1 MKSYQS
7 YQNQTK
13 NVQNEQ
19 IEALFSNKM
28 TFLSKVKSLKIP
40 FTQFLLNFRKFWL
53 TFHDHKLFEEV
64 HGNKIESV
72 KGLFFMRFR

>member
-19 IEALFSNKM
+19 TKALFKNNM
-28 TFLSKVKSLKIP
+28 TFFSKVKKFVLRNFGEFWKI
-40 FTQFLLNFRKFWL
+40 LV
-53 TFHDHKLFEEV
+53 E
-64 HGNKIESV
+64 IS
-72 KGLFFMRFR
+72 

>member
-19 IEALFSNKM
+19 IEALSRNKM
-28 TFLSKVKSLKIP
+28 TFLSKVKSLEIP

-53 TFHDHKLFEEV
+53 KFRIHK
-64 HGNKIESV
+64 
-72 KGLFFMRFR
+72 

>member
-19 IEALFSNKM
+19 IEALSRNTM
-28 TFLSKVKSLKIP
+28 TFLSKFKSLEIP
-40 FTQFLLNFRKFWL
+40 FTQF
-53 TFHDHKLFEEV
+53 FE
-64 HGNKIESV
+64 
-72 KGLFFMRFR
+72 F

>member
-19 IEALFSNKM
+19 IEALSRNTM
-28 TFLSKVKSLKIP
+28 TFLSKFKSLEIP
-40 FTQFLLNFRKFWL
+40 FTQFLLNFRKF
-53 TFHDHKLFEEV
+53 
-64 HGNKIESV
+64 
-72 KGLFFMRFR
+72 

>member
-19 IEALFSNKM
+19 TEALSRNKM

-40 FTQFLLNFRKFWL
+40 FTQF
-53 TFHDHKLFEEV
+53 FE
-64 HGNKIESV
+64 
-72 KGLFFMRFR
+72 F